1 MAAPSSSAVM
11 KENLLLPGW
20 SGRGRAA
27 LGGVMPASLVAAR
40 LPGLNPVILFPVLV
54 LAGEGGAGAA
64 PACQLPLLM
73 GKIETAS

>member
-11 KENLLLPGW
+11 KENLPLPGW

-40 LPGLNPVILFPVLV
+40 QPGLNPVILFPVLV